1 MVRTDGCQ
9 CYVKTLGAE
18 AMLSLRYGAHSLSC
32 PVYRE
37 SRDPVDRLNDDATRT
52 HYRERAH
59 GEEEHRLLLRENA
72 RYFARMISEAALG
85 VSLTL
90 ED

>member
-18 AMLSLRYGAHSLSC
+18 AMLSLRYGVHSLSC

-37 SRDPVDRLNDDATRT
+37 SRDPVDRLNDDATRYLLAQQMEQEWIT
-52 HYRERAH
+52 R
-59 GEEEHRLLLRENA
+59 RLD
-72 RYFARMISEAALG
+72 
-85 VSLTL
+85 TL
-90 ED
+90 PG

>member
-37 SRDPVDRLNDDATRT
+37 SRDPVDRLNDDATRA
-52 HYRERAH
+52 YYNGLA
-59 GEEEHRLLLRENA
+59 
-72 RYFARMISEAALG
+72 
-85 VSLTL
+85 VSPAPWHFQGPHVSYHKH
-90 ED
+90 